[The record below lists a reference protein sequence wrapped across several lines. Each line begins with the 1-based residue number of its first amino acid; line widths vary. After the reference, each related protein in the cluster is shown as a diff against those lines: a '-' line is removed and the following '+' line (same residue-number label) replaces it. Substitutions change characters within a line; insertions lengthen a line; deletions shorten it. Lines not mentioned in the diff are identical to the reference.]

1 MIVSEFY
8 KERTDGVKLFRTYS
22 TENVKI
28 YQVDTGNIYDEAI
41 DVENSKHTYE
51 ETNEKIEIIE
61 DGRDGYVVPEDA
73 TTSVITD

>member
-1 MIVSEFY
+1 MIVTEFY
-8 KERTDGVKLFRTYS
+8 MERTDGVKLYRTYS

-28 YQVDTGNIYDEAI
+28 RQIDTGNIYDEAI

-51 ETNEKIEIIE
+51 ETNERIEIIE
-61 DGRDGYVVPEDA
+61 EGVEDVVPEDA